1 MSFPPKIQDSGR
13 CIRGSREAISQNKE
27 IKISL
32 IIKEEVKLSLWAY
45 NLVAYV
51 ENLME
56 SLGKLL
62 ETRSVFRKIVRC

>member
-13 CIRGSREAISQNKE
+13 CIGGSREAVSQDKE
-27 IKISL
+27 IKVTL
-32 IIKEEVKLSLWAY
+32 IVKEEVKLSLLAY

-56 SLGKLL
+56 SSGKLL
-62 ETRSVFRKIVRC
+62 ETISVFRKIVRC